1 MRTPPLA
8 SRSFATA
15 TVKLPFH
22 PDLQRKLMMSFRK
35 RNIGI
40 SSNSSRSPS
49 SSISHLGDDKVISSA
64 TSTKPLAP
72 TPGIRPSPLDGRP
85 TTSTGTPSLDA
96 VLAGHAGLA
105 LGNSLLIEEL
115 GTTDYAGALLRYYA
129 AEGLVQGHMVHV
141 VGVGEQWGRELP
153 GLVGAADTHNETDSA
168 NKEKKGRMKI
178 AWRYERLG
186 EFGSGAAGPRGG
198 IALPLI
204 LAACVHSQ
212 HLIIHSRSAQ
222 TASILWD
229 TDGHRRSIN
238 ARQDSSAADNLQRH
252 FKLKLERTLK
262 FLPHLRLS

>member
-1 MRTPPLA
+1 
-8 SRSFATA
+8 
-15 TVKLPFH
+15 
-22 PDLQRKLMMSFRK
+22 MSFRK

-40 SSNSSRSPS
+40 SSSSPRRSSLSTSHPS
-49 SSISHLGDDKVISSA
+49 DDRLLSSA
-64 TSTKPLAP
+64 TATKPLAP
-72 TPGIRPSPLDGRP
+72 TPGVRPSPLDGRP

-129 AEGLVQGHMVHV
+129 AEGLVQGHTVHV

-153 GLVGAADTHNETDSA
+153 GLVGAAETHNETDSA
-168 NKEKKGRMKI
+168 NKEKKERMKI

-198 IALPLI
+198 IPLPLF
-204 LAACVHSQ
+204 LAACVHNQ

-222 TASILWD
+222 TASSL
-229 TDGHRRSIN
+229 
-238 ARQDSSAADNLQRH
+238 
-252 FKLKLERTLK
+252 
-262 FLPHLRLS
+262 